1 MIDLL
6 LTDLPIFNP
15 NAISNTIN
23 VVEGRSYVLIC
34 NVTSRPASAVTWS
47 YDSVITATQ
56 SNPTATNGYYIFS
69 IGVLSIPKVTSSMDR
84 EIVTCTGTPV
94 YGSPIHRSTT
104 LIIQCKLFSIQFF
117 FSTLSIKAL
126 TCGND
131 YIYSKIYTS
140 QIQICFPIS
149 YFVPLW
155 EKVCC
160 FFLHFVVIS
169 LSHNLMI
176 LLGKFTT
183 TIEAKISTNN
193 Q

>member
-15 NAISNTIN
+15 NTISYTTA

-56 SNPTATNGYYIFS
+56 SSSTATNGYYIFS
-69 IGVLSIPKVTSSMDR
+69 IGVLSIPNVTSSMDR

-104 LIIQCKLFSIQFF
+104 LIIQSKLFSIQFF

-149 YFVPLW
+149 YCPSLG
-155 EKVCC
+155 ESLL
-160 FFLHFVVIS
+160 FFLTLCCDIS
-169 LSHNLMI
+169 ITQSNDSFRQVYHDD
-176 LLGKFTT
+176 
-183 TIEAKISTNN
+183 
-193 Q
+193 